1 MFENVEFFQGLDD
14 KQLAELESGASS
26 RTYKKGSIILSEG
39 DESDSMFVIVA
50 GEAQAYRD
58 DEQGKKIILATM
70 VAGESFG
77 ELAIF
82 SGEPRSANVIVTRD
96 CEVKII
102 RKKDI
107 EALVSSSS
115 QFATSVIQ
123 RLSVKVIALTEKV
136 SVLALKDNY
145 GRIVRVLEEHAN
157 DDAITGKLTQQD
169 IADQIGSS
177 REMVS
182 RILKDLRVGGYI
194 EIDKKRI
201 NILKPLP
208 KAW

>member
-1 MFENVEFFQGLDD
+1 MFENVEFFQGLDK
-14 KQLAELESGASS
+14 KQLAELESGAGS

-50 GEAQAYRD
+50 GQAQVYRD

-70 VAGESFG
+70 SAGESFG

-115 QFATSVIQ
+115 QFATRVIQ
-123 RLSVKVIALTEKV
+123 RLSIKVIALTEKV
-136 SVLALKDNY
+136 SILALKDNY

-157 DDAITGKLTQQD
+157 NGSITGKLTQQD

-182 RILKDLRVGGYI
+182 RILKDLRLGGYI